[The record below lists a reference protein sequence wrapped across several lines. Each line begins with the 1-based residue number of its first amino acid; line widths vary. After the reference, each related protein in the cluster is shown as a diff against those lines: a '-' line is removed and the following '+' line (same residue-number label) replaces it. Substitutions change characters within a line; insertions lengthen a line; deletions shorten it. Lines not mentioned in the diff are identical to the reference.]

1 MQIFRMSIPP
11 CTNMKD
17 PVEDFLATDLLR
29 PADTGGIRGKLPQI
43 FFVPAKIML
52 CSDNLF

>member
-1 MQIFRMSIPP
+1 MSIPP